1 MTTVFIVSSS
11 PASRQELRRLAES
24 SDVRVVGE
32 GGDVDVARAAEPRA
46 DVLLLDDGSLL
57 DGVEDGEDELW
68 PAIVLLTGEAG
79 LAATERL
86 RALDP
91 RGWAVLQR
99 GPAAAEL
106 RAAVLAAGAGLAVM
120 ATETFPA
127 VPLRRRDPDGDGDG
141 DSEDDLLLE
150 PLTARE
156 QEVLDLL
163 GLGLSNKDIGVRL
176 GISEHTAKFHVASV
190 LAKLGAHTRAEAVRR
205 GIRRGLVA
213 V

>member
-24 SDVRVVGE
+24 PDVRVVGE
-32 GGDVDVARAAEPRA
+32 GGDLATAHAAAPAA

-57 DGVEDGEDELW
+57 DGVEDGEDRLW
-68 PAIVLLTGEAG
+68 PALVLLTGDAG
-79 LAATERL
+79 PAAVERV
-86 RALDP
+86 RALDL

-106 RAAVLAAGAGLAVM
+106 RAAVVAAGAGFAVM
-120 ATETFPA
+120 AADGFPVLSA
-127 VPLRRRDPDGDGDG
+127 RPRDPDAGGGVDAD
-141 DSEDDLLLE
+141 DDLLLE
-150 PLTARE
+150 PLTGRE
-156 QEVLDLL
+156 REVLDLL
-163 GLGLSNKDIGVRL
+163 GLGLSNKDIGTRL

-190 LAKLGAHTRAEAVRR
+190 LAKLGAHNRAEAVHR
-205 GIRRGLVA
+205 GIRRGLVT